1 MKSVRAR
8 SIGPRGRFGL
18 RRSALVL
25 TAAAAALVV
34 AVPTT
39 AGAAINPSAGV
50 SVSAAAKYKKNGSF
64 KVKSQDFGI
73 HAYQTDPDIPA
84 GTIRIAGAPS
94 WLQVQPNKGTWDWS
108 MMNVSLDRAKAWG
121 ISDVLISIFG
131 TPAWAG
137 SNVSDPASEIQG
149 PRSTSAPVKMSDWK
163 TYITELVKKYGSRI
177 SAYQVWNE
185 ATSPQFYQGTPK
197 KLASMTK
204 AAKKIIDKYDPSAV
218 VVASSVQTH
227 RQNWFD
233 AFAPSFFKQLKK
245 KKWPVD
251 VLAGH
256 FYPALDGGPKERVA
270 QIQMFH
276 RAADKAGA
284 PNRLQRWD
292 TETNFDLGS
301 HASTG
306 KNLDGRIRGNKA
318 AWYVGQTYLDSWRLG
333 LRKTYWYL
341 WTQSYNDFPGIQM
354 YQASQPGP
362 TAYRTLAGWTV
373 GQKFSGCK
381 TSGKV
386 VNCQFKKSGKTSN
399 VLYTTGGKAT
409 YKFSGRKQVC
419 KVNGAACSSERKSIK
434 VKKMPV
440 RVS

>member
-1 MKSVRAR
+1 MPEAADLKPRRRRVGWRKSVLA
-8 SIGPRGRFGL
+8 
-18 RRSALVL
+18 L
-25 TAAAAALVV
+25 TAGTAALVV

-39 AGAAINPSAGV
+39 AGAAASLNTGA

-73 HAYQTDPDIPA
+73 HAYQTKPEIPA

-94 WLQVQPNKGTWDWS
+94 WLQVQPTKGTWDWS
-108 MMNVSLDRAKAWG
+108 LMDTSLDRAKAWG
-121 ISDVLISIFG
+121 LSEVLVAIFG
-131 TPAWAG
+131 TPQWAG
-137 SNVSDPASEIQG
+137 SNVKDPASEIQG

-163 TYITELVKKYGSRI
+163 TYITELVKKYGDRI
-177 SAYQVWNE
+177 SAYQIWNE
-185 ATSPQFYQGTPK
+185 ATSPQFYQGSPK
-197 KLASMTK
+197 KLAAMTK
-204 AAKKIIDKYDPSAV
+204 SASKIIKKYDPSAA

-251 VLAGH
+251 VLSGH
-256 FYPALDGGPKERVA
+256 FYPALDAGPNARVG
-270 QIQMFH
+270 QIEMFH
-276 RAADKAGA
+276 RTADKAGA
-284 PNRLQRWD
+284 PKRLQRWD

-306 KNLDGRIRGNKA
+306 KNLDGRVRGNKA
-318 AWYVGQTYLDSWRLG
+318 AWYVGRTFLDSWRLG

-341 WTQSYNDFPGIQM
+341 WTQNYNDFPGIQM
-354 YQASQPGP
+354 YQANQPGP
-362 TAYRTLAGWTV
+362 TAYRTLANWTV
-373 GQKFSGCK
+373 GQAFKGCK
-381 TSGKV
+381 TKGKL
-386 VNCQFKKSGKTSN
+386 VNCKFKKSGNTSN
-399 VLYTTGGKAT
+399 VLYTTGGKAN

-419 KVNGAACSSERKSIK
+419 KVNGAACSSERKKIK
-434 VKKMPV
+434 VTKMPV